1 MKLREGLL
9 FIDSSSDQAEWG
21 SLELTPP
28 SVTSHGE
35 ISQKNIVMKNLEPYS
50 TEYLVRSIA
59 PYPVLAN
66 GWLISSSARN
76 YRARKG
82 RGGGGAAQELVPL
95 QVQQTSNLEL
105 WPVASCGSSVQ
116 H

>member
-9 FIDSSSDQAEWG
+9 FIDSSGDQAEWG
-21 SLELTPP
+21 ELGVDTAPVSP
-28 SVTSHGE
+28 HMVKYLRNE
-35 ISQKNIVMKNLEPYS
+35 EPRTILYS

>member
-1 MKLREGLL
+1 MKLRDGFL

-21 SLELTPP
+21 ELEADTAPVSPHMVKYLR
-28 SVTSHGE
+28 
-35 ISQKNIVMKNLEPYS
+35 KNIIMKNFEPYS

-105 WPVASCGSSVQ
+105 WPVAS
-116 H
+116 